1 MSNPSIKVKYS
12 EVNSV
17 RLAYT
22 EAGEGN
28 PLTLIFIH
36 GLGETMQTWTKNIE
50 GLKNQFHCIAI
61 DLPGHG
67 QSQSRDYPYTPYSF
81 AETISDFIKQHNL
94 QQVILIGHSLGG
106 QIAILLSI
114 SKPALV
120 YKLILIAPAGF
131 EEFSDSSKRWMREQA
146 KNYANSMQGFDF
158 ASFLPGY
165 KSSIQPAKIYLA
177 TINGMINEPVFD
189 HLKLITQ
196 PTLIIFGEEDALI
209 PHRILNPSLTQAS
222 VAESGAKEIK
232 GSKLVLFPNAGHYVH
247 IEKTGEVDREIEGFV
262 K

>member
-1 MSNPSIKVKYS
+1 MINPIPHVQFTTISGIKLAFT
-12 EVNSV
+12 EV
-17 RLAYT
+17 
-22 EAGEGN
+22 GEGHSD
-28 PLTLIFIH
+28 TLLFIH
-36 GLGETMQTWTKNIE
+36 GLGENMQTWVRNIE
-50 GLKNQFHCIAI
+50 ELKHSYHCIAI

-67 QSQSRDYPYTPYSF
+67 QSQAGDYPYTPFFF
-81 AETISDFIKQHNL
+81 AETIAAFL
-94 QQVILIGHSLGG
+94 QQQNINQVNLIGHSLGG
-106 QIAILLSI
+106 QIAIVLAI

-120 YKLILIAPAGF
+120 NKLILIAPAGF
-131 EEFSDSSKRWMREQA
+131 EQFSDSGKRWMREQA

-165 KSSIQPAKIYLA
+165 KSSINPAKVYLA
-177 TINGMINEPVFD
+177 TINGIIDEPLFD

-209 PHRILNPSLTQAS
+209 PHRILNPSLTQRS

-232 GSKLVLFPNAGHYVH
+232 DSKLVLFPNAGHYVH
-247 IEKTGEVDREIEGFV
+247 IEKVKEVDDEIKGFL